1 MHQVAMVVHP
11 LTPLVEIVIERIG
24 IRDRLSQVGQG
35 LVVRLRRPV
44 RVHVNRSRLAQSP
57 LAGPRRPPGNSLRRR
72 SLRRRLAGVQHA
84 DRGGRAST
92 NPDEITA
99 FDHGFSHQQL

>member
-24 IRDRLSQVGQG
+24 IGDGLSQIGQG

-44 RVHVNRSRLAQSP
+44 RVHVNRHRLTHSP
-57 LAGPRRPPGNSLRRR
+57 LRRVAPPTRELPATREP
-72 SLRRRLAGVQHA
+72 AP
-84 DRGGRAST
+84 T
-92 NPDEITA
+92 P
-99 FDHGFSHQQL
+99 